1 MRLALGAS
9 PGRVAVVAL
18 RDALLTVA
26 IGLAFGALLSLPAM
40 ELVEKLMWGISPH
53 DSRTLVGAVAALLA
67 VGTVAGLIP
76 ALRAA
81 RVDPVEAIRA
91 E

>member
-1 MRLALGAS
+1 MR
-9 PGRVAVVAL
+9 
-18 RDALLTVA
+18 
-26 IGLAFGALLSLPAM
+26 LAFGALLSLPAM